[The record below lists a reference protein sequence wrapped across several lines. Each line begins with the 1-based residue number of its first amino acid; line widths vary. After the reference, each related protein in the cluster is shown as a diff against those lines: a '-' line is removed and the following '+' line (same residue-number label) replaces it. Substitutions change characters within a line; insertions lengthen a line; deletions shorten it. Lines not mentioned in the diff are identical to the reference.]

1 MGSGEFD
8 LIARYF
14 APLAGSDAP
23 AYGLSDDAAILSPPA
38 GYDLIFTKDALV
50 ADVHFF
56 SDDPAGLVAQKALR
70 VNLSDLA
77 AMGAKP
83 LGYLLA
89 LSLPKNMNEIES
101 WVSDF
106 TAGLKKDQ
114 NEFGWSLLGGDTVS
128 TSGPL
133 TLSVTAIGTVSKGTA
148 LRRSGAKVG
157 EGIYVSGTLG
167 DGALGL
173 KCLKDNIDSPS
184 LIKRYHLPTPQL
196 ALGQKLSGVASS
208 TLDISDGLA
217 GDIAHICGLSGL
229 GASIESKLI
238 PVSDAAGKILESFPA
253 YNDLIWNG
261 GDDYELLF
269 TAPDHMAEKIK
280 DISASLMLPLTR
292 IGHMTEKPEIV
303 ILDDKGKNLLQGQR
317 GFRHF

>member
-14 APLAGSDAP
+14 TPLAGAGAP

-50 ADVHFF
+50 AGVHFF
-56 SDDPAGLVAQKALR
+56 PDDPAGLVAQKALR

-89 LSLPKNMNEIES
+89 LSLPKNMVGIED
-101 WVSDF
+101 WVAGF
-106 TAGLKKDQ
+106 TSGLKKDQ
-114 NEFGWSLLGGDTVS
+114 DEFALSLFGGDTVS

-133 TLSVTAIGTVSKGTA
+133 TLSVTAIGTVPKGTA
-148 LRRSGAKVG
+148 LRRNGAKVE

-173 KCLKDNIDSPS
+173 RCLKDNIDSPS
-184 LIKRYHLPTPQL
+184 LVRRYHLPVPRL
-196 ALGQKLSGVASS
+196 ELGQKLFGIASS
-208 TLDISDGLA
+208 ALDISDGLA
-217 GDIAHICGLSGL
+217 GDITHICALSGL
-229 GASIESKLI
+229 GATIEAELI
-238 PVSDAAGKILESFPA
+238 PVSDAAGKLLESFPA

-269 TAPDHMAEKIK
+269 TASDHRADEIK
-280 DISASLMLPLTR
+280 DISASLNLSLTR
-292 IGHMTEKPEIV
+292 IGHMTDKPEIV
-303 ILDDKGKNLLQGQR
+303 IQDDKGKNLLQGQR